1 MILLQLF
8 TRLWSAVIVYDIIIN
23 ERQIVIRIRF
33 FFFFWAF
40 LPWVP
45 TVKDSWL
52 FRVKIF
58 LSKWRF
64 STISIHE

>member
-8 TRLWSAVIVYDIIIN
+8 TRLWSAVIVSDIIIK

-40 LPWVP
+40 LAVGANCKRQLA
-45 TVKDSWL
+45 V
-52 FRVKIF
+52 
-58 LSKWRF
+58 
-64 STISIHE
+64 